1 MRGVAGRVIGN
12 TLWLV
17 LQRIGSRLLIFLC
30 MIYLARGLGSVAFGK
45 FIFANSFTL
54 LFVTLS
60 DVGITSLTIR
70 EVARH
75 KERGPEYVGGF
86 ATLKICLSILAF
98 VVIAVSIAFMNMP
111 ADTRVAAYLI
121 GGSMLFRNMAGFF
134 GAIFQAY
141 EEMKYVT
148 ITEIGQRC
156 LLLSLC
162 LLLLYQGYGLI
173 SIGLAYLFSGVFHCF
188 LNLGLVYE
196 RFLKPQYRID
206 PQFWREAL
214 KEAFPLAFV
223 AVISMVYYNIDIV
236 MLGKMKGEEV
246 AGWYGASYHL
256 FFALATLTGAFLTAV
271 FPVMSRFFEES
282 DELLN
287 KAYRKSFEVMIG
299 AGIPISIG
307 GFLLSEKIIFFL
319 FGPQYHESVA
329 ILKIFSLLIMF
340 SYLNGLAG
348 YFLTSINR
356 QGLTAKIL
364 AATAGINVA
373 LNFLL
378 IPSYSYMGAAYAT
391 VVSEVLFFIFFFVF
405 LPGRFRY
412 LPGAKIGKSMISSA
426 IMGVL
431 IIFMIKNGLTLP
443 SIIVVGAIIYSICVW
458 VTGYITRDEKAELQ
472 KIFQGKSAQ

>member
-1 MRGVAGRVIGN
+1 MRGVGGRVIRN

-17 LQRIGSRLLIFLC
+17 LQRTGGRLLTFLL
-30 MIYLARGLGSVAFGK
+30 MIYLARGLGSLGFGK
-45 FIFANSFTL
+45 FMFANSFTL
-54 LFVTLS
+54 LFITLS

-75 KERGPEYVGGF
+75 KEKGPEYVGRF
-86 ATLKICLSILAF
+86 ATLKIFLSICAF
-98 VVIAVSIAFMNMP
+98 LVISISLAFMNVP

-134 GAIFQAY
+134 GAVFQAY

-156 LLLSLC
+156 LLFSLC

-188 LNLGLVYE
+188 LNLGFVYQK
-196 RFLKPQYRID
+196 FLKPQYRVD
-206 PQFWREAL
+206 RQFWREAL
-214 KEAFPLAFV
+214 KEGFPLALV
-223 AVISMVYYNIDIV
+223 AVISMIYYNIDMV

-256 FFALATLTGAFLTAV
+256 FFALATLTGAFLAAV

-282 DELLN
+282 EELLN
-287 KAYRKSFEVMIG
+287 KAYQKSFEVMIVVG
-299 AGIPISIG
+299 LPISIG
-307 GFLLSEKIIFFL
+307 GFLLSEKIILLL

-329 ILKIFSLLIMF
+329 ILKVFSLLIIF
-340 SYLNGLAG
+340 SYLNGLGG

-356 QGLTAKIL
+356 QALSAKIL
-364 AATAGINVA
+364 AATAGINVG

-391 VVSEVLFFIFFFVF
+391 VVSEVLFFILFFVS
-405 LPGRFRY
+405 LPGKFRY

-426 IMGVL
+426 IMGTLVIL
-431 IIFMIKNGLTLP
+431 MIKNGFGLP
-443 SIIVVGAIIYSICVW
+443 SIIVVGAITYSICVW

-472 KIFQGKSAQ
+472 KIFQGKSA